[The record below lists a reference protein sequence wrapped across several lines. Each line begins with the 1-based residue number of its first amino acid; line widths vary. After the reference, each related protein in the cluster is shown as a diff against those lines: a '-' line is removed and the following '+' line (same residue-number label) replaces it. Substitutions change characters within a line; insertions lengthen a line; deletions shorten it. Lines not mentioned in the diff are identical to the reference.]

1 MPASP
6 LSNEHLQAMV
16 CGNLHGSIQ
25 KRSVA
30 Q

>member
-1 MPASP
+1 MPSSS
-6 LSNEHLQAMV
+6 LSNEHLQALV
-16 CGNLHGSIQ
+16 CGNLHGSTQ